1 MTFFFA
7 GMDTTGT
14 TAGWLFY
21 NMALYPD
28 KMKKL
33 IEEISTFKDELKYE
47 DLNKMDYTTAFIKE
61 TLRMYPPVASAI
73 PRIPRKKTKIG
84 GDIDVGPDT
93 PLFLL

>member
-1 MTFFFA
+1 
-7 GMDTTGT
+7 
-14 TAGWLFY
+14 
-21 NMALYPD
+21 MALYPD